1 MTDATADL
9 NTVSWGDPDAP
20 NTALLVHG
28 LTGRADA
35 FRTLAENLESGGSRA
50 GSFWR
55 WICEGA
61 EPRGGWK

>member
-1 MTDATADL
+1 L
-9 NTVSWGDPDAP
+9 GDPDAP

-35 FRTLAENLESGGSRA
+35 FRALAENLESGGSRA